1 MKSAR
6 FVSCAVLALF
16 LIAPFGAQ
24 ARGQAGQRITAE
36 VPFDFMVKQVM
47 FPAGTY
53 VVTLAGDDR
62 TVYLRASHGRESMS
76 VAAEP
81 IRTES
86 RPRTARLIF
95 AEENG
100 HYHLRQLWMSSAIGR
115 EVPGPPMV
123 ARRTVH
129 ASRLEVRAASCTGC
143 R

>member
-16 LIAPFGAQ
+16 LMGPFGAS
-24 ARGQAGQRITAE
+24 AHGQAGQRITAE

-76 VAAEP
+76 VSAQP
-81 IRTES
+81 IQTVS
-86 RPRTARLIF
+86 RPRSARLIF
-95 AEENG
+95 AAENG
-100 HYHLRQLWMSSAIGR
+100 HYHLCQLWMSPTIGR
-115 EVPGPPMV
+115 EVPGPPMI
-123 ARRTVH
+123 ALRTVH
-129 ASRLEVRAASCTGC
+129 ASRLEVRAASCASC
-143 R
+143 Q

>member
-6 FVSCAVLALF
+6 FVACAILALLL
-16 LIAPFGAQ
+16 LIGPLGAQ
-24 ARGQAGQRITAE
+24 TPGQAGQRITAE

-53 VVTLAGDDR
+53 VVTLAGDR
-62 TVYLRASHGRESMS
+62 TLYLRASHGRESLS

-81 IRTES
+81 IRTVS
-86 RPRTARLIF
+86 RSRTARLIF

-100 HYHLRQLWMSSAIGR
+100 HYHLRELWMNSTTGR

-123 ARRTVH
+123 ELRTVH
-129 ASRLEVRAASCTGC
+129 ASRVEVRASCTSC
-143 R
+143 Q